1 MAPRTRSK
9 FEFGHE
15 LLKKRGDIFEHPPR
29 LRKKSWF
36 SSKPYLKFTGIKI
49 YSLGSPLVLSTLFWG
64 GAQDPSP
71 HYLASGGA
79 ILDSFVAKSFN
90 GGRPASSSTS
100 VNNARRFALRARWT
114 KGRPIPGALLLR
126 VWLHRFTESALF
138 PFLFSTASGP
148 PCRTTSLFD
157 ADISRCFLS
166 RLFPFLF
173 KPILAPRF
181 YRIKLETYY
190 YYSYV
195 MKTEKR

>member
-1 MAPRTRSK
+1 MILVEALFK
-9 FEFGHE
+9 IH
-15 LLKKRGDIFEHPPR
+15 GD
-29 LRKKSWF
+29 
-36 SSKPYLKFTGIKI
+36 YLF
-49 YSLGSPLVLSTLFWG
+49 SPLILSTLFLG

-100 VNNARRFALRARWT
+100 VNNAWRFALRARWT

-157 ADISRCFLS
+157 ADISPCFLS

-181 YRIKLETYY
+181 LRIKTYH
-190 YYSYV
+190 YSYV
-195 MKTEKR
+195 MKIGKR